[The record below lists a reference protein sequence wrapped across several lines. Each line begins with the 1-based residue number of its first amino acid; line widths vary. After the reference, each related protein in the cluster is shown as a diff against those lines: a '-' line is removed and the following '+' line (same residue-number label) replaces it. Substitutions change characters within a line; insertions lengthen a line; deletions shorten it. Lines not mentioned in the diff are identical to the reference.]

1 MWEHGWL
8 DHDIETFMF
17 KQLTKA
23 FDVDRVIFA
32 PHRLDNRSFPEQY
45 DSVTDAIEDSVGT
58 PVYLIPQH
66 GKALSTLEHPE
77 DAVYVFGN
85 AYQSNFDVARRR
97 GDLIVQIPTPKPVD
111 FFSISAASMVLY
123 DRMTKNE
130 RRSKN

>member
-1 MWEHGWL
+1 
-8 DHDIETFMF
+8 MF

-32 PHRLDNRSFPEQY
+32 PHRLDNRNFPEQY
-45 DSVTDAIEDSVGT
+45 DSVESALATTTGT

-66 GKALSTLEHPE
+66 GKALRTYEHPE

-85 AYQSNFDVARRR
+85 AYQSNFDQARRN
-97 GDLIVQIPTPKPVD
+97 GDQIVQIPTPLPVD
-111 FFSISAASMVLY
+111 FFSVSAASMVLY
-123 DRMTKNE
+123 DRMIKNE